1 MRRGAAKEK
10 LLGKFLREVMPFGN
24 AQPLKTIFFYVLS
37 RRPGQSTDASAMR
50 SARGGQAPTF
60 GAAAPCAAGAAGGRA
75 HRTRLQR
82 AAAAAREKRRK
93 GPKMSKNGREMSKM
107 ARKLAKTDV
116 FWRFGVELAG

>member
-50 SARGGQAPTF
+50 PY
-60 GAAAPCAAGAAGGRA
+60 P
-75 HRTRLQR
+75 
-82 AAAAAREKRRK
+82 
-93 GPKMSKNGREMSKM
+93 
-107 ARKLAKTDV
+107 
-116 FWRFGVELAG
+116 WR